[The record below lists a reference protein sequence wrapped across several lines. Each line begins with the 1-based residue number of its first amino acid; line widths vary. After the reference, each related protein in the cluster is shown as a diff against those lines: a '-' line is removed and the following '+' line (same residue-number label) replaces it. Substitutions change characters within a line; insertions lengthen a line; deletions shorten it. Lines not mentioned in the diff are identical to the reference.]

1 MKTLWIISSIVG
13 LGAVAWYFVRQ
24 SVPVGV
30 AAPDPGFT
38 VPTGGVTFGAG
49 ASGNGDVSQAIVSGG
64 PHSGSTPTATGF
76 QLIATLH
83 PATGTRPTPPP
94 PTAWRKV

>member
-1 MKTLWIISSIVG
+1 MKALGIIAAVVG
-13 LGAVAWYFVRQ
+13 LGAVAWYFTRS

-38 VPTGGVTFGAG
+38 APSGGVTYTDGG
-49 ASGNGDVSQAIVSGG
+49 GISQAIVSGG
-64 PHSGSTPTATGF
+64 AHSDATSTG
-76 QLIATLH
+76 LRLVATLH
-83 PATGTRPTPPP
+83 LPTGTRPTPPA